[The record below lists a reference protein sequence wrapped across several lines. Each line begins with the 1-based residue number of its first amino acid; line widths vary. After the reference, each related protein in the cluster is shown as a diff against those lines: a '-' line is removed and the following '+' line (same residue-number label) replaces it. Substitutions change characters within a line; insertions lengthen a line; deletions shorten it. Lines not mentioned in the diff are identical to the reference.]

1 MMLKSIVL
9 YVYCIRKKVGLS
21 AKEKK
26 SKNDSEQVL
35 WRKGEKDCKYTLN
48 YFFKANISSNILY
61 LLYNGSI
68 NLIIKRCLVIKTRNY
83 VSYLLTDWR

>member
-1 MMLKSIVL
+1 MFIALEKRLVFQLKKKKAKMIVNK
-9 YVYCIRKKVGLS
+9 YCEGKV
-21 AKEKK
+21 KRI
-26 SKNDSEQVL
+26 V
-35 WRKGEKDCKYTLN
+35 KYTLN

-83 VSYLLTDWR
+83 VSYLLTD